1 MRPPEL
7 AAAQVHRPFP
17 AGRYLPYLTTND
29 VAALP
34 KAQAAVIVVVA
45 AIEQHGPHLPI
56 ATDLIL
62 GESLLTLALERTAAQ
77 TQLWV
82 LPSLA
87 YGRSNEHTAF
97 PGTMTL
103 SQATLAT
110 VIHELAASVAR
121 AGFRRLVLFNSH
133 GGNAPVLD
141 YLARDVREATGL
153 MVFHLPMF
161 RIGLTYPQIDEQ
173 EARWGT
179 HAGEWETSMMLALTP
194 ELVQLDRLPGGL
206 ARFHEPEKHE
216 HVRMLGPVMFAWSTH
231 DITTSGAIGDPR
243 PATRERGADII
254 ELTVE
259 RCAEIL
265 TEIAGFEMP
274 IPAGSDESGAGA

>member
-1 MRPPEL
+1 MRQPEL
-7 AAAQVHRPFP
+7 KAAQVHRPFP
-17 AGRYLPYLTTND
+17 PERYLPYLTTND

-34 KAQAAVIVVVA
+34 KDEAAVVIVVS

-62 GESLLTLALERTAAQ
+62 GESLLTLALERTARE

-97 PGTMTL
+97 AGTMTL
-103 SQATLAT
+103 SQDTLAT
-110 VIHELAASVAR
+110 VIYELAASVAR
-121 AGFRRLVLFNSH
+121 AGFRRLVLFDSH

-153 MVFHLPMF
+153 MVFPLHMF
-161 RIGLTYPQIDEQ
+161 RIGLTYPQIDEE

-179 HAGEWETSMMLALTP
+179 HAGEWETSMMLSLTP
-194 ELVQLDRLPGGL
+194 ELVQIDRLEGKGGH
-206 ARFHEPEKHE
+206 ARFREPTE
-216 HVRMLGPVMFAWSTH
+216 HLRMLGPVMFAWSTH
-231 DITTSGAIGDPR
+231 DITTTGAIGDPR
-243 PATRERGADII
+243 PATRERGDDII
-254 ELTVE
+254 RLTVE

-274 IPAGSDESGAGA
+274 IPAGSDDAGAAG